1 MSTGALAMPSRAL
14 SAKPIIDAGTGDTN
28 FNHNICPALR
38 MPVQRRERTM
48 KRTSTVAAFIG
59 AALAVSGPA
68 LAQAQKPDA
77 AAGKL
82 KMTWIDTEGGAATL
96 LVSPSGES
104 LLIDTGYP
112 DGDRDAKRIVAAAKE
127 AGLSKID
134 YLVISHWHADHVGG
148 LAALAKMIPIGRF
161 FDHGD
166 GVEPENAQRL
176 AGYKA
181 VAGDKRTIVKP
192 GDKIPIKGF
201 DALVVTSDQKLLAE
215 PVNGGGPNP
224 LCANAAQMAPAAPEN
239 LRTVGLLVTYGKF
252 TYLNLIDLDWYKD
265 MELACP
271 VNKVGQVTLY
281 QTSRHGGL
289 SDAGSPPFL
298 GAIKPQVIVVNN
310 GPRKGLGQSDDRV
323 KPLSIPGQQT
333 AAYEKNSYLRM
344 AGLPGVEGIWQGHL
358 SLVDK
363 DPKHNTAENMIA
375 NFEETA
381 DCKGNEITASVEPD
395 GKFTVTNGRNGF
407 SKTYMAR
414 GTK

>member
-1 MSTGALAMPSRAL
+1 
-14 SAKPIIDAGTGDTN
+14 
-28 FNHNICPALR
+28 
-38 MPVQRRERTM
+38 M
-48 KRTSTVAAFIG
+48 KRTYTVAAL
-59 AALAVSGPA
+59 AALALAVSGPA
-68 LAQAQKPDA
+68 LAQATKPDA
-77 AAGKL
+77 GNL
-82 KMTWIDTEGGAATL
+82 KMYWIDTEGGAATL

-127 AGLSKID
+127 AGITKID
-134 YLVISHWHADHVGG
+134 YLVISHWHNDHVGG

-166 GVEPENAQRL
+166 GVEPENQQRL
-176 AGYKA
+176 DGYKA
-181 VAGDKRTIVKP
+181 VAGNKRTIVKP
-192 GDKIPIKGF
+192 GDKIPVKGF
-201 DALVVTSDQKLLAE
+201 DALVVTSDRKLLAN

-224 LCANAAQMAPAAPEN
+224 LCANSARMEPAAPEN
-239 LRTVGLLVTYGKF
+239 LRTVGLLVTFNKF
-252 TYLNLIDLDWYKD
+252 TYLNLIDLDWYTD

-271 VNKVGQVTLY
+271 VNKVGEVTLY
-281 QTSRHGGL
+281 QSSRHGGFG
-289 SDAGSPPFL
+289 DAGSPAFL

-323 KPLSIPGQQT
+323 KPIADPK
-333 AAYEKNSYLRM
+333 AAPYERNSYLRM
-344 AGLPGVEGIWQGHL
+344 AGLPGIEGIWQGHL

-363 DPKHNTAENMIA
+363 DPKHNTAQDMIA

-381 DCKGNEITASVEPD
+381 DCKGNEITASVAPD

-407 SKTYMAR
+407 SKSYVAR

>member
-1 MSTGALAMPSRAL
+1 
-14 SAKPIIDAGTGDTN
+14 
-28 FNHNICPALR
+28 
-38 MPVQRRERTM
+38 M
-48 KRTSTVAAFIG
+48 KRTYTVAAV
-59 AALAVSGPA
+59 AALALAASSPA
-68 LAQAQKPDA
+68 LAQATKPDA
-77 AAGKL
+77 GNL
-82 KMTWIDTEGGAATL
+82 KMYWIDTEGGAATL

-112 DGDRDAKRIVAAAKE
+112 DGDRDAKRIVAAAQE
-127 AGLSKID
+127 AGITKID
-134 YLVISHWHADHVGG
+134 YLVISHWHNDHVGG

-166 GVEPENAQRL
+166 GVEPENQQRL
-176 AGYKA
+176 DGYKA

-192 GDKIPIKGF
+192 GDKIPVKGF
-201 DALVVTSDQKLLAE
+201 DALVVTSDRKVLAN

-224 LCANAAQMAPAAPEN
+224 LCANAARMEPAAPEN
-239 LRTVGLLVTYGKF
+239 LRTVGLLVTFNKF
-252 TYLNLIDLDWYKD
+252 TYLNLIDLDWYMD

-271 VNKVGQVTLY
+271 VNKVGEVTLY
-281 QTSRHGGL
+281 QTSRHGGFG
-289 SDAGSPPFL
+289 DAGSPASL

-310 GPRKGLGQSDDRV
+310 GPRKGLGQSDARV
-323 KPLSIPGQQT
+323 KPIADPK
-333 AAYEKNSYLRM
+333 AAPYEKNSYLRM
-344 AGLPGVEGIWQGHL
+344 AGLPGIEGIWQGHL

-363 DPKHNTAENMIA
+363 DPKHNTSQDMIA

-381 DCKGNEITASVEPD
+381 DCKGNEITASVAPD